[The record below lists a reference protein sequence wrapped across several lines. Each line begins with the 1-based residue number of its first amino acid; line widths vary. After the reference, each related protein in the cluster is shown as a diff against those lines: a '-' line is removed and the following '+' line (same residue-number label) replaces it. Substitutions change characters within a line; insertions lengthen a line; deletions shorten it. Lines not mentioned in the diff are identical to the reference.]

1 MASSEDLARYFAA
14 GTGLDPLSE
23 AFSRRGAV
31 MPFRGKR
38 RLPPEEMQDVWL
50 ELQSQPAKPGKRL
63 AYIHVPFC
71 ANHCLFCGF
80 YRNAYEIGR
89 AHV

>member
-50 ELQSQPAKPGKRL
+50 
-63 AYIHVPFC
+63 
-71 ANHCLFCGF
+71 
-80 YRNAYEIGR
+80 
-89 AHV
+89 